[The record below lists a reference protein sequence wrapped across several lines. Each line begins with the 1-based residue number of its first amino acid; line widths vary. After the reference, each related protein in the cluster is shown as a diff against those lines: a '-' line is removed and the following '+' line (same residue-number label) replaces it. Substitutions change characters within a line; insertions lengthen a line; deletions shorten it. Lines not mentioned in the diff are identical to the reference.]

1 MRSLIRCAM
10 AGFALVVVLTVV
22 YMLLL
27 LAPERTGAESLVFV
41 SRNPEDVEYVFVQNE
56 SGSFRFYF
64 DFEEGGYVVDDIPPY
79 ITDINAFTD
88 FLANSA
94 RIFATRRISLG
105 HADFAEVGLAEP
117 HAEVE
122 IGFFDGKVLRITIGE
137 EERVSGNF
145 YATVEGETF
154 IIPQMIAEPFLLPK
168 TQVISRFVT
177 PQLAVSSPLSA
188 IRDITFTGS
197 SLAQPI
203 TIQANESGNTE
214 VALVALSFGAPTHIV
229 KGGGVYQLDQTYG
242 IEILGSLFG
251 IEAFDIAGYGLS
263 DEEVA
268 AFGFDQPYM
277 AVDYFMANGVDAD
290 VREMRLRLTEA
301 ANNRFYA
308 TLEGSGVVYIINRKP
323 FMDIRYD
330 RLLQRWF
337 LTPLIMDLSAVSI
350 ESPEGYNRFDIDN
363 SDPRN
368 PIITHNGRVL
378 DVELF
383 RSFYRLITSAAHDGA
398 YLGILEQPQEPALLT
413 ITYTYSSLEKEPDS
427 LSLYPGAVRRVNAF
441 VNGVGEF
448 AMRDLFVQQVIDGAE
463 NLIEG
468 MPIEENW

>member
-1 MRSLIRCAM
+1 
-10 AGFALVVVLTVV
+10 
-22 YMLLL
+22 
-27 LAPERTGAESLVFV
+27 
-41 SRNPEDVEYVFVQNE
+41 
-56 SGSFRFYF
+56 
-64 DFEEGGYVVDDIPPY
+64 
-79 ITDINAFTD
+79 
-88 FLANSA
+88 
-94 RIFATRRISLG
+94 
-105 HADFAEVGLAEP
+105 
-117 HAEVE
+117 
-122 IGFFDGKVLRITIGE
+122 
-137 EERVSGNF
+137 
-145 YATVEGETF
+145 
-154 IIPQMIAEPFLLPK
+154 EPFLLPK

-203 TIQANESGNTE
+203 TIQANEAGNTK
-214 VALVALSFGAPTHIV
+214 VALAALSFGAPTHIV

-251 IEAFDIAGYGLS
+251 VEAFDIAGYGLS

-277 AVDYFMANGVDAD
+277 AVDYFMVNGVDAD

-323 FMDIRYD
+323 FMDIQYD

-350 ESPEGYNRFDIDN
+350 ESPEGYNRFYIDN